1 MCRWPARRSPR
12 GATSTSRSRR
22 CRRWRTIGACWRR
35 PRPPTGPCRS
45 DSRPVAAPESTPC
58 ASSCA
63 AAPSARSNRC
73 GSTAR
78 GPATAPTTSA
88 PPGPAG
94 AGWRADEWP
103 TAWPPIH
110 WPTAS
115 TPDWSSPASTGSRTS
130 PPSPPTCAALTTTA
144 PVQRPPWVEISGPG
158 GTWRLSYTEDLSWR
172 TGPDGELTEHR
183 HSRTDLVENLLT
195 HVRDPQT
202 ALLSP
207 LEASGAF
214 SAVLEAIQSAPDPTV
229 IDPEH
234 VTWIGEGQAAHPV
247 VDDIGDALHTALETG
262 TAFSRNGVS
271 WACADAITTW
281 RPPGANQ
288 TPTARADGRGAT
300 QKETA

>member
-1 MCRWPARRSPR
+1 MFIFS
-12 GATSTSRSRR
+12 SV
-22 CRRWRTIGACWRR
+22 IRR
-35 PRPPTGPCRS
+35 PLRS
-45 DSRPVAAPESTPC
+45 SLFPYTTLF
-58 ASSCA
+58 
-63 AAPSARSNRC
+63 RS
-73 GSTAR
+73 
-78 GPATAPTTSA
+78 
-88 PPGPAG
+88 
-94 AGWRADEWP
+94 
-103 TAWPPIH
+103 
-110 WPTAS
+110 
-115 TPDWSSPASTGSRTS
+115 
-130 PPSPPTCAALTTTA
+130 
-144 PVQRPPWVEISGPG
+144 
-158 GTWRLSYTEDLSWR
+158 
-172 TGPDGELTEHR
+172 
-183 HSRTDLVENLLT
+183 
-195 HVRDPQT
+195 

-262 TAFSRNGVS
+262 TAFSRTGVS